1 MRLHFFPLII
11 AALIAAAPAAQ
22 AQSEP
27 TTTAG
32 NFYFEN
38 TPWPLPGDGT
48 SALKLSGMT
57 SAHAVML
64 AFTSYPGGKPMM
76 DSPVMTLLPGSI
88 VKWSAPQGGCIYD
101 IELMNSNPPVINMRK
116 SSWMPCNA
124 TPATHALFRILAT
137 P

>member
-1 MRLHFFPLII
+1 MQFRTLLLCFATLV
-11 AALIAAAPAAQ
+11 AVAPAAQ

-27 TTTAG
+27 TTAAG

-101 IELMNSNPPVINMRK
+101 IELVNSNPPVINMRK
-116 SSWMPCNA
+116 SSWIPCNS